1 MEIMDYIFFIFKL
14 IVFSGA
20 LLLIL
25 VALLKNGE
33 SKIKALS
40 KGKYVKIIEKTQV
53 DKNKNIFIFK
63 FGEEGAVIFSSEKGM
78 EKIKDLNKEE
88 INAIEENKEKLN
100 EDIRLKYNEGIAG
113 VKNNLGKFL
122 GRFKREKR

>member
-20 LLLIL
+20 LLLVL

-33 SKIKALS
+33 SKIKVLS

-53 DKNKNIFIFK
+53 DKNKSIYIFK

-88 INAIEENKEKLN
+88 IKVIEENKEKLN
-100 EDIRLKYNEGIAG
+100 DDIRLKYNEGISII
-113 VKNNLGKFL
+113 KNSLGEFLGK
-122 GRFKREKR
+122 FKREKR